1 VCDNFL
7 IGANGEIEH
16 LHKTPRKIFEL

>member
-7 IGANGEIEH
+7 IGPDGKIEGIH
-16 LHKTPRKIFEL
+16 HTPRKIFEL